1 MRIFSKIL
9 HFFILIVCLLVQVA
23 FFEYLKMFSVS
34 FDLIMVVIVAIALFD
49 GTLWGILS
57 GFAAGMIFDL
67 MVGNVVGLSAF
78 VYVINAF
85 IVRRMVSA
93 DIKSVW
99 RAFALIIFLITEIN
113 ILLTNFMRYL
123 FNFNINLFGMS
134 LEMIIGPACNIIL
147 MFIIFPF
154 IRLSSGRG
162 REIKFEFKQED
173 KI

>member
-1 MRIFSKIL
+1 MKNFSKIL
-9 HFFILIVCLLVQVA
+9 HFFILIICLLVQVA

-34 FDLIMVVIVAIALFD
+34 SDLIMVVIVAIALFD

-85 IVRRMVSA
+85 IAKEMFTAGV
-93 DIKSVW
+93 KSIW
-99 RAFALIIFLITEIN
+99 RTFVFIIFLVTEIN
-113 ILLTNFMRYL
+113 ILLTSLIHYL
-123 FNFNINLFGMS
+123 FNFNINLFGISM
-134 LEMIIGPACNIIL
+134 EMLTGPVCNIIL
-147 MFIIFPF
+147 MLIIFPF
-154 IRLSSGRG
+154 IRFSSGRG
-162 REIKFEFKQED
+162 REIEFEFKQED